1 MASGHS
7 SNPQEAKPTLLRIP
21 AETFSRPLLVMLV
34 MLMMLI
40 LILLILG
47 ELIMIVADDVDTDTA
62 DTGRGGMILLVA
74 GDVGDAKQ

>member
-1 MASGHS
+1 MARGHS
-7 SNPQEAKPTLLRIP
+7 SNTRQAKPTLLRIP

-47 ELIMIVADDVDTDTA
+47 GLILIVT
-62 DTGRGGMILLVA
+62 
-74 GDVGDAKQ
+74 GDVGEARQ